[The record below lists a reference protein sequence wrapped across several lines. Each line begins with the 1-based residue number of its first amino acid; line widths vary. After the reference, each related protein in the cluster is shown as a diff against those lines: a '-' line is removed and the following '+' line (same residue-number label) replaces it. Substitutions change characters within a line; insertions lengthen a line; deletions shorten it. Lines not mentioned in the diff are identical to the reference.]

1 MSKVKIEIKSWFSGD
16 VLFEYESDN
25 ATMKKAVEAAV
36 DGSADL
42 RDADLSGANLRDA
55 DLRDANLRD
64 ANLSGADLRD
74 ADLRDANLR
83 DADLRDANLRD
94 ANLSGADL
102 RDANLSGADLR
113 DADLRDANLRDAD
126 LRDANLSGADLRDAN
141 LSGAAIYYSDGNF
154 DVNYRR
160 GYFLSLTN
168 LEEIE
173 TEMHH
178 DVKSC
183 RRWSFTWKNVLR
195 IKSWKLK
202 PAAGSFEAVAKN
214 ASAASKAIADGAK
227 SQGTD
232 EKCAQSETPE
242 IEVGDRVAFKHGD
255 EPAEA
260 LCGDVIATKGS
271 EAVVEVSQLLGRRA
285 FILPFDKLIVIPPK
299 AQEQSNG

>member
-36 DGSADL
+36 DDN
-42 RDADLSGANLRDA
+42 AN
-55 DLRDANLRD
+55 
-64 ANLSGADLRD
+64 
-74 ADLRDANLR
+74 LRDANLR
-83 DADLRDANLRD
+83 DADLSGTDLSGANLSG
-94 ANLSGADL
+94 ANLSGAD
-102 RDANLSGADLR
+102 
-113 DADLRDANLRDAD
+113 
-126 LRDANLSGADLRDAN
+126 

-173 TEMHH
+173 TEMYH

-183 RRWSFTWKNVLR
+183 RRWSFTWKNVLK

-214 ASAASKAIADGAK
+214 ASAASKAIADGVK
-227 SQGTD
+227 ERSND
-232 EKCAQSETPE
+232 EKCVQSETPE

-260 LCGDVIATKGS
+260 LCGDVIAIKGS
-271 EAVVEVSQLLGRRA
+271 EAVVEVKQLLGCQA
-285 FILPFDKLIVIPPK
+285 FILPFDDLIVIPPK
-299 AQEQSNG
+299 SQEQSND

>member
-36 DGSADL
+36 DDNAD
-42 RDADLSGANLRDA
+42 
-55 DLRDANLRD
+55 
-64 ANLSGADLRD
+64 LSGADLRD
-74 ADLRDANLR
+74 ADLRDA
-83 DADLRDANLRD
+83 D
-94 ANLSGADL
+94 
-102 RDANLSGADLR
+102 LSGADLR
-113 DADLRDANLRDAD
+113 DADL
-126 LRDANLSGADLRDAN
+126 
-141 LSGAAIYYSDGNF
+141 SGAAIYCSDSNF

-202 PAAGSFEAVAKN
+202 PVAGSFEAVAKN
-214 ASAASKAIADGAK
+214 VSAASKAIADGVK
-227 SQGTD
+227 EQSND
-232 EKCAQSETPE
+232 EKCAQSETPGVK
-242 IEVGDRVAFKHGD
+242 VGDRVAFKHGD

-271 EAVVEVSQLLGRRA
+271 EAVVEVSQLLGRRT
-285 FILPFDKLIVIPPK
+285 FILPFDKLIVIPSK
-299 AQEQSNG
+299 NTRAIERLRGL

>member
-1 MSKVKIEIKSWFSGD
+1 MSKAKIEIKSWFSGD
-16 VLFEYESDN
+16 ILFEYESDN

-36 DGSADL
+36 DDNADLSGANLRDADLRDADLRDADL

-55 DLRDANLRD
+55 DLRDADLSGANLRD
-64 ANLSGADLRD
+64 ADLSGANLRDADLRD
-74 ADLRDANLR
+74 ADLRDA
-83 DADLRDANLRD
+83 D
-94 ANLSGADL
+94 LSGAD
-102 RDANLSGADLR
+102 
-113 DADLRDANLRDAD
+113 
-126 LRDANLSGADLRDAN
+126 

-173 TEMHH
+173 TEMYH

-202 PAAGSFEAVAKN
+202 PAAGSFETIAKN
-214 ASAASKAIADGAK
+214 ASAASKAIADGVK
-227 SQGTD
+227 YQSND
-232 EKCAQSETPE
+232 EKCAQPETPGVK
-242 IEVGDRVAFKHGD
+242 VGDRVAFKHGD

-299 AQEQSNG
+299 AQEQSDD

>member
-16 VLFEYESDN
+16 VLFEYKSDN

-36 DGSADL
+36 DDNANLSGANLRDADLSGADLSGADLSGANL

-55 DLRDANLRD
+55 DL
-64 ANLSGADLRD
+64 SGAD
-74 ADLRDANLR
+74 
-83 DADLRDANLRD
+83 
-94 ANLSGADL
+94 
-102 RDANLSGADLR
+102 
-113 DADLRDANLRDAD
+113 
-126 LRDANLSGADLRDAN
+126 
-141 LSGAAIYYSDGNF
+141 LSGAAIYYSDSNF

-214 ASAASKAIADGAK
+214 VSAASKAIADGVK
-227 SQGTD
+227 EQSND
-232 EKCAQSETPE
+232 EKCAQSETPGVK
-242 IEVGDRVAFKHGD
+242 VGDRVAFKYGD
-255 EPAEA
+255 EPTEA
-260 LCGDVIATKGS
+260 LCGDVIATKDS
-271 EAVVEVSQLLGRRA
+271 EAVVEVDQLLGCRA
-285 FILPFDKLIVIPPK
+285 FILTFDELIVIPPK
-299 AQEQSNG
+299 TQE

>member
-25 ATMKKAVEAAV
+25 ATMKKAVEAAI
-36 DGSADL
+36 DGNANLSGADLSGADL
-42 RDADLSGANLRDA
+42 RDADLSGADLRDA
-55 DLRDANLRD
+55 D
-64 ANLSGADLRD
+64 LSGADLRD
-74 ADLRDANLR
+74 ADL
-83 DADLRDANLRD
+83 
-94 ANLSGADL
+94 SGADL
-102 RDANLSGADLR
+102 RDADLSGADLR
-113 DADLRDANLRDAD
+113 DADL
-126 LRDANLSGADLRDAN
+126 SGAD

-202 PAAGSFEAVAKN
+202 PAAGSFEAIAKN

-227 SQGTD
+227 KQSND
-232 EKCAQSETPE
+232 EKCAQSETPGVK
-242 IEVGDRVAFKHGD
+242 VGDRVAFKHGD
-255 EPAEA
+255 EPIEA
-260 LCGDVIATKGS
+260 LCGEVIAIKDS
-271 EAVVEVSQLLGRRA
+271 EAVVEVKQLLGCQA
-285 FILPFDKLIVIPPK
+285 FILPFDDLIVIPPK
-299 AQEQSNG
+299 SQEQSND

>member
-1 MSKVKIEIKSWFSGD
+1 MSKVKIEIKSWIHGG
-16 VLFEYESDN
+16 VLFEYESEN
-25 ATMKKAVEAAV
+25 ATIKKAVEAAV
-36 DGSADL
+36 DD
-42 RDADLSGANLRDA
+42 N
-55 DLRDANLRD
+55 
-64 ANLSGADLRD
+64 
-74 ADLRDANLR
+74 
-83 DADLRDANLRD
+83 

-102 RDANLSGADLR
+102 RDANLSGADLSG
-113 DADLRDANLRDAD
+113 AD
-126 LRDANLSGADLRDAN
+126 LRDANLSGADLSGADLSGADLSGADLSGANLRDANLRDANLRDAN
-141 LSGAAIYYSDGNF
+141 LSGANLRDANLRDAAIYYSDGNF

-202 PAAGSFEAVAKN
+202 PAAGSFEAIAKN
-214 ASAASKAIADGAK
+214 ASAASKAIADGVK
-227 SQGTD
+227 EQSND
-232 EKCAQSETPE
+232 EKCAQSETPGVK
-242 IEVGDRVAFKHGD
+242 VGDRVAFKHGD

-271 EAVVEVSQLLGRRA
+271 EAIVEVSQLLGRRA
-285 FILPFDKLIVIPPK
+285 FILPFDELIVIPPK
-299 AQEQSNG
+299 TQEQSND

>member
-1 MSKVKIEIKSWFSGD
+1 MSKVKIEIKSWIHGG
-16 VLFEYESDN
+16 VLFEYESEN
-25 ATMKKAVEAAV
+25 ATIKKAVEAAV
-36 DGSADL
+36 DDGADL
-42 RDADLSGANLRDA
+42 RGA
-55 DLRDANLRD
+55 DLRGADLR
-64 ANLSGADLRD
+64 GADLRD
-74 ADLRDANLR
+74 ADLR
-83 DADLRDANLRD
+83 
-94 ANLSGADL
+94 GADL
-102 RDANLSGADLR
+102 RGADLRGADLR
-113 DADLRDANLRDAD
+113 DADLR
-126 LRDANLSGADLRDAN
+126 GADLRGAD

-183 RRWSFTWKNVLR
+183 RRWSFTWKNVLK

-227 SQGTD
+227 EQSSD

-242 IEVGDRVAFKHGD
+242 IKVGDRVAFKHGD
-255 EPAEA
+255 EPTEA
-260 LCGDVIATKGS
+260 LCGDVIATRGS
-271 EAVVEVSQLLGRRA
+271 EAVVEVKQLLGCQA
-285 FILPFDKLIVIPPK
+285 FILPFDDLIVIPPK
-299 AQEQSNG
+299 SQEQSND

>member
-16 VLFEYESDN
+16 VLFEHESDN

-36 DGSADL
+36 DDNANLSGANLRDADLSGADL
-42 RDADLSGANLRDA
+42 RDADLSGANLSG
-55 DLRDANLRD
+55 ANLSGAD
-64 ANLSGADLRD
+64 LSGADLRD
-74 ADLRDANLR
+74 ADL
-83 DADLRDANLRD
+83 
-94 ANLSGADL
+94 SGADL
-102 RDANLSGADLR
+102 RDA
-113 DADLRDANLRDAD
+113 
-126 LRDANLSGADLRDAN
+126 
-141 LSGAAIYYSDGNF
+141 AIYYSDDNF

-183 RRWSFTWKNVLR
+183 RRWSFTWKNVLK

-202 PAAGSFEAVAKN
+202 SAAGSFEAVAKN

-255 EPAEA
+255 EPIEA

-271 EAVVEVSQLLGRRA
+271 EAVVEVSLLLGGRA
-285 FILPFDKLIVIPPK
+285 FILPFDELIVIPPK
-299 AQEQSNG
+299 TQEQSND

>member
-16 VLFEYESDN
+16 VLFEYKSDN

-36 DGSADL
+36 DDNANLSGANLRDADL
-42 RDADLSGANLRDA
+42 SGADLSGADLSGANLRDA
-55 DLRDANLRD
+55 DLRDANL
-64 ANLSGADLRD
+64 SG
-74 ADLRDANLR
+74 ANLR
-83 DADLRDANLRD
+83 DADL
-94 ANLSGADL
+94 SG
-102 RDANLSGADLR
+102 
-113 DADLRDANLRDAD
+113 ANLRDAD
-126 LRDANLSGADLRDAN
+126 LSGAD
-141 LSGAAIYYSDGNF
+141 LSGAAIYYSDSNF

-214 ASAASKAIADGAK
+214 VSAASKAIADGVK
-227 SQGTD
+227 EQSND
-232 EKCAQSETPE
+232 EKCAQSETPGVK
-242 IEVGDRVAFKHGD
+242 VGDRVAFKYGD
-255 EPAEA
+255 EPTEA
-260 LCGDVIATKGS
+260 LCGDVIATKDS
-271 EAVVEVSQLLGRRA
+271 EAVVEVDQLLGCRA
-285 FILPFDKLIVIPPK
+285 FILTFDELIVIPPK
-299 AQEQSNG
+299 TQE

>member
-1 MSKVKIEIKSWFSGD
+1 
-16 VLFEYESDN
+16 
-25 ATMKKAVEAAV
+25 
-36 DGSADL
+36 
-42 RDADLSGANLRDA
+42 
-55 DLRDANLRD
+55 
-64 ANLSGADLRD
+64 
-74 ADLRDANLR
+74 
-83 DADLRDANLRD
+83 
-94 ANLSGADL
+94 
-102 RDANLSGADLR
+102 
-113 DADLRDANLRDAD
+113 
-126 LRDANLSGADLRDAN
+126 
-141 LSGAAIYYSDGNF
+141 
-154 DVNYRR
+154 
-160 GYFLSLTN
+160 LSLTN

>member
-36 DGSADL
+36 DDNADLSGADLSGADL
-42 RDADLSGANLRDA
+42 RDADLSGADLSGANLRDA
-55 DLRDANLRD
+55 DLSGAD
-64 ANLSGADLRD
+64 LSGADLRD
-74 ADLRDANLR
+74 
-83 DADLRDANLRD
+83 
-94 ANLSGADL
+94 
-102 RDANLSGADLR
+102 
-113 DADLRDANLRDAD
+113 
-126 LRDANLSGADLRDAN
+126 
-141 LSGAAIYYSDGNF
+141 AAIYYSDGNF

-183 RRWSFTWKNVLR
+183 RRWSFIWKNVLR

-214 ASAASKAIADGAK
+214 VSAASKAIADGAK
-227 SQGTD
+227 KQSTD
-232 EKCAQSETPE
+232 EKCAQSEKPKVK
-242 IEVGDRVAFKHGD
+242 VGDRVAFKHGD
-255 EPAEA
+255 EPIEA

-271 EAVVEVSQLLGRRA
+271 EAVVEVKQLLGCQA
-285 FILPFDKLIVIPPK
+285 FILPFDDLIVIPPK
-299 AQEQSNG
+299 AQEQSND

>member
-36 DGSADL
+36 DD
-42 RDADLSGANLRDA
+42 N
-55 DLRDANLRD
+55 

-74 ADLRDANLR
+74 ADLSG
-83 DADLRDANLRD
+83 ADLRG

-102 RDANLSGADLR
+102 SGAD
-113 DADLRDANLRDAD
+113 LRDAD
-126 LRDANLSGADLRDAN
+126 LRDANLSGADLRD
-141 LSGAAIYYSDGNF
+141 AAIYYSDGNF

-202 PAAGSFEAVAKN
+202 PAAGSFEAIAKN
-214 ASAASKAIADGAK
+214 ASAASKAIADGVK
-227 SQGTD
+227 EQSND
-232 EKCAQSETPE
+232 EKCAQSETPGVK
-242 IEVGDRVAFKHGD
+242 VGDRVAFKHGD

-271 EAVVEVSQLLGRRA
+271 EAIVEVSQLLGRRA
-285 FILPFDKLIVIPPK
+285 FILPFDELIVIPPK
-299 AQEQSNG
+299 TQEQSND

>member
-1 MSKVKIEIKSWFSGD
+1 MSKVKIEIKSWFSRD

-36 DGSADL
+36 DDNANL
-42 RDADLSGANLRDA
+42 RDADLSGANLSGA
-55 DLRDANLRD
+55 DLSG
-64 ANLSGADLRD
+64 ANLSGAD
-74 ADLRDANLR
+74 
-83 DADLRDANLRD
+83 
-94 ANLSGADL
+94 
-102 RDANLSGADLR
+102 
-113 DADLRDANLRDAD
+113 
-126 LRDANLSGADLRDAN
+126 

-173 TEMHH
+173 TEMYH

-202 PAAGSFEAVAKN
+202 PAAGSFEAIAKN
-214 ASAASKAIADGAK
+214 ASAASKAIADGVK
-227 SQGTD
+227 SQAD
-232 EKCAQSETPE
+232 EKCAQFETPE
-242 IEVGDRVAFKHGD
+242 VKVGDRVAFKHGD
-255 EPAEA
+255 EPIEA
-260 LCGDVIATKGS
+260 LCGDVIAIKGG
-271 EAVVEVSQLLGRRA
+271 EAVVEVKQLLGCQA

-299 AQEQSNG
+299 SQEQSND

>member
-36 DGSADL
+36 DD
-42 RDADLSGANLRDA
+42 NA

-64 ANLSGADLRD
+64 ANLSDADLSGADLSG
-74 ADLRDANLR
+74 ADLSGANLSG
-83 DADLRDANLRD
+83 ANLSGANLRD
-94 ANLSGADL
+94 ANLSDAD
-102 RDANLSGADLR
+102 LSGADLR
-113 DADLRDANLRDAD
+113 DADLRD
-126 LRDANLSGADLRDAN
+126 
-141 LSGAAIYYSDGNF
+141 AAIYYSDGNF

-214 ASAASKAIADGAK
+214 VSAVSKAIADGAK
-227 SQGTD
+227 EQSND
-232 EKCAQSETPE
+232 EKCAQPETPE

-255 EPAEA
+255 EPTEA

-299 AQEQSNG
+299 SQEQSND

>member
-36 DGSADL
+36 DDNANLSGADL
-42 RDADLSGANLRDA
+42 SDANLSDANLSDANLSGADLSGADLSDADLSGANLS
-55 DLRDANLRD
+55 D
-64 ANLSGADLRD
+64 ANLSGADLSGADLSD
-74 ADLRDANLR
+74 ADLSGANLS
-83 DADLRDANLRD
+83 D
-94 ANLSGADL
+94 ANLS
-102 RDANLSGADLR
+102 
-113 DADLRDANLRDAD
+113 
-126 LRDANLSGADLRDAN
+126 DAN

-202 PAAGSFEAVAKN
+202 PAAGSFEAIAKN
-214 ASAASKAIADGAK
+214 ASAASKAIADGVK
-227 SQGTD
+227 EQSND
-232 EKCAQSETPE
+232 DKCAQSETPGVK
-242 IEVGDRVAFKHGD
+242 VGDRVAFKHGD

-299 AQEQSNG
+299 SQEQSDD

>member
-1 MSKVKIEIKSWFSGD
+1 MSKVKIEIKSWVHGG
-16 VLFEYESDN
+16 VLFEYESEN

-36 DGSADL
+36 DDNADL
-42 RDADLSGANLRDA
+42 RDADLSGADLRDA
-55 DLRDANLRD
+55 DLSGAD
-64 ANLSGADLRD
+64 LSGADLRD
-74 ADLRDANLR
+74 ADLSG
-83 DADLRDANLRD
+83 AD
-94 ANLSGADL
+94 LSGADL
-102 RDANLSGADLR
+102 SGAD
-113 DADLRDANLRDAD
+113 
-126 LRDANLSGADLRDAN
+126 

-202 PAAGSFEAVAKN
+202 PAAGSFEAIAKN
-214 ASAASKAIADGAK
+214 ASAAAKAIADGAK
-227 SQGTD
+227 EQSND
-232 EKCAQSETPE
+232 EKCAQSETPGVK
-242 IEVGDRVAFKHGD
+242 VGDRVAFKHGD
-255 EPAEA
+255 EPIEA
-260 LCGDVIATKGS
+260 LCGDVIAIKGS
-271 EAVVEVSQLLGRRA
+271 EAVVEVKQLLGRQA

-299 AQEQSNG
+299 AQEQSND

>member
-16 VLFEYESDN
+16 ILFEYESDN
-25 ATMKKAVEAAV
+25 ATMKKAVEAAI
-36 DGSADL
+36 DGNANLSGANLSGADL
-42 RDADLSGANLRDA
+42 SGADLSGANLSGADLSGANLRDA
-55 DLRDANLRD
+55 DLRDANL
-64 ANLSGADLRD
+64 SG
-74 ADLRDANLR
+74 
-83 DADLRDANLRD
+83 
-94 ANLSGADL
+94 
-102 RDANLSGADLR
+102 
-113 DADLRDANLRDAD
+113 
-126 LRDANLSGADLRDAN
+126 AN

-227 SQGTD
+227 EQSND
-232 EKCAQSETPE
+232 ERCTQSETPGVR
-242 IEVGDRVAFKHGD
+242 VGDRVAFKHGD

-299 AQEQSNG
+299 AQEQSND

>member
-25 ATMKKAVEAAV
+25 ATMKKAVEAAI
-36 DGSADL
+36 DGNAD
-42 RDADLSGANLRDA
+42 
-55 DLRDANLRD
+55 
-64 ANLSGADLRD
+64 LSGADLRD
-74 ADLRDANLR
+74 ADLRDA
-83 DADLRDANLRD
+83 D
-94 ANLSGADL
+94 LSGADL
-102 RDANLSGADLR
+102 SNADLR
-113 DADLRDANLRDAD
+113 DADL
-126 LRDANLSGADLRDAN
+126 SGADLSNAD

-183 RRWSFTWKNVLR
+183 RRWSFTWKNVLK

-202 PAAGSFEAVAKN
+202 PE
-214 ASAASKAIADGAK
+214 
-227 SQGTD
+227 
-232 EKCAQSETPE
+232 SETPE
-242 IEVGDRVAFKHGD
+242 IKVGDRVAFKHGD
-255 EPAEA
+255 EPIEA
-260 LCGDVIATKGS
+260 LCGDVIAIKGG
-271 EAVVEVSQLLGRRA
+271 EAVVEVKQLLGRQA

-299 AQEQSNG
+299 SQEQSND

>member
-36 DGSADL
+36 DDNADL
-42 RDADLSGANLRDA
+42 RDADLSGADLSDA
-55 DLRDANLRD
+55 D
-64 ANLSGADLRD
+64 LSGADLSG
-74 ADLRDANLR
+74 AD
-83 DADLRDANLRD
+83 
-94 ANLSGADL
+94 LSGADL
-102 RDANLSGADLR
+102 SGADLSDADLSGADLSG
-113 DADLRDANLRDAD
+113 AD
-126 LRDANLSGADLRDAN
+126 LSGADLSDAD

-202 PAAGSFEAVAKN
+202 PAAGSFEAIAKN

-227 SQGTD
+227 SQAD

-255 EPAEA
+255 EPTEA

-271 EAVVEVSQLLGRRA
+271 EAVVEVKQLLGCQA

-299 AQEQSNG
+299 TQE

>member
-36 DGSADL
+36 DDNADLRGADLRGADLRGADLRGADL
-42 RDADLSGANLRDA
+42 RDAD
-55 DLRDANLRD
+55 
-64 ANLSGADLRD
+64 LSGADLRD
-74 ADLRDANLR
+74 ADLRDA
-83 DADLRDANLRD
+83 D
-94 ANLSGADL
+94 LSGAD
-102 RDANLSGADLR
+102 
-113 DADLRDANLRDAD
+113 
-126 LRDANLSGADLRDAN
+126 

-202 PAAGSFEAVAKN
+202 PAAGSFEAIAKN

-227 SQGTD
+227 SQAD

-255 EPAEA
+255 EPTEA

-271 EAVVEVSQLLGRRA
+271 EAVVEVKQLLGCQA

-299 AQEQSNG
+299 TQE

>member
-36 DGSADL
+36 DDNANLRDANLSGANLRDADL
-42 RDADLSGANLRDA
+42 SGADLSGANLRDA
-55 DLRDANLRD
+55 DLSGANLSG
-64 ANLSGADLRD
+64 ANLSGAD
-74 ADLRDANLR
+74 
-83 DADLRDANLRD
+83 
-94 ANLSGADL
+94 
-102 RDANLSGADLR
+102 
-113 DADLRDANLRDAD
+113 
-126 LRDANLSGADLRDAN
+126 

-160 GYFLSLTN
+160 GYFLSITN

-242 IEVGDRVAFKHGD
+242 IKVGDRVAFRHGD
-255 EPAEA
+255 EPTEA

-271 EAVVEVSQLLGRRA
+271 EAVVEVDQLLGCRA
-285 FILPFDKLIVIPPK
+285 FILSFDKLIVIPPK
-299 AQEQSNG
+299 AQEQSND

>member
-36 DGSADL
+36 DDNANLSGAN
-42 RDADLSGANLRDA
+42 LSGANLRDA

-64 ANLSGADLRD
+64 ADLSGA
-74 ADLRDANLR
+74 N
-83 DADLRDANLRD
+83 
-94 ANLSGADL
+94 
-102 RDANLSGADLR
+102 
-113 DADLRDANLRDAD
+113 LRDANLRDAD
-126 LRDANLSGADLRDAN
+126 LRDANLSGANLRDADLRDAD
-141 LSGAAIYYSDGNF
+141 LRDAAIYYSDGNF

-227 SQGTD
+227 EQSND
-232 EKCAQSETPE
+232 EKCAQSETPGVK
-242 IEVGDRVAFKHGD
+242 VGDRVAFKHGD

-260 LCGDVIATKGS
+260 LCGDVIAIKGS
-271 EAVVEVSQLLGRRA
+271 EAVVEVKQLLGCQA
-285 FILPFDKLIVIPPK
+285 FILPFDDLIVIPPK
-299 AQEQSNG
+299 TQE

>member
-36 DGSADL
+36 DDNANLSGANLSG
-42 RDADLSGANLRDA
+42 ADLSGADLSGA
-55 DLRDANLRD
+55 DLSGADLSG

-74 ADLRDANLR
+74 ADLRDA
-83 DADLRDANLRD
+83 DLRD
-94 ANLSGADL
+94 
-102 RDANLSGADLR
+102 ADLR
-113 DADLRDANLRDAD
+113 DADLRDAD
-126 LRDANLSGADLRDAN
+126 

-168 LEEIE
+168 LEEIK
-173 TEMHH
+173 TEIHH

-227 SQGTD
+227 EQSSD

-242 IEVGDRVAFKHGD
+242 IKVGDRVAFRHGD
-255 EPAEA
+255 EPTEA
-260 LCGDVIATKGS
+260 LCGEVIAIKGS
-271 EAVVEVSQLLGRRA
+271 EAVVEVKQLLGCRA
-285 FILPFDKLIVIPPK
+285 FILTFDELIVIPPET
-299 AQEQSNG
+299 QEQSND

>member
-42 RDADLSGANLRDA
+42 SGADLSGADLSGADLRDANLRDADLRDA

-64 ANLSGADLRD
+64 ANLRD
-74 ADLRDANLR
+74 AD
-83 DADLRDANLRD
+83 
-94 ANLSGADL
+94 LSGADL
-102 RDANLSGADLR
+102 SGADL
-113 DADLRDANLRDAD
+113 
-126 LRDANLSGADLRDAN
+126 SGAT
-141 LSGAAIYYSDGNF
+141 IYYSDGNF

-173 TEMHH
+173 TEMYH

-202 PAAGSFEAVAKN
+202 PAAGSFEAIAKN
-214 ASAASKAIADGAK
+214 ASAASKAIADGVK
-227 SQGTD
+227 YQSND
-232 EKCAQSETPE
+232 DKCAQPETPGVK
-242 IEVGDRVAFKHGD
+242 VGDRVAFKHGD

-260 LCGDVIATKGS
+260 LCGEVIAIKGS
-271 EAVVEVSQLLGRRA
+271 EAVVEVKQLLGYQA

-299 AQEQSNG
+299 TQEQSDD

>member
-36 DGSADL
+36 DDNANLSGANLSGANLSGADL
-42 RDADLSGANLRDA
+42 SGADLSVADLSDADLSGADLSGADLSDA
-55 DLRDANLRD
+55 DLSDANLSGANLSDANLSGANLSDANLSD
-64 ANLSGADLRD
+64 ANLSGAD
-74 ADLRDANLR
+74 
-83 DADLRDANLRD
+83 
-94 ANLSGADL
+94 
-102 RDANLSGADLR
+102 
-113 DADLRDANLRDAD
+113 
-126 LRDANLSGADLRDAN
+126 

-227 SQGTD
+227 SQAD
-232 EKCAQSETPE
+232 EKCVQSETPGVK
-242 IEVGDRVAFKHGD
+242 VGDRVAFKHGD
-255 EPAEA
+255 EPIEA
-260 LCGDVIATKGS
+260 LCGEVIAIKGS
-271 EAVVEVSQLLGRRA
+271 EAVVEVKQLLGCQA

-299 AQEQSNG
+299 SQEQSND

>member
-36 DGSADL
+36 DDNADL
-42 RDADLSGANLRDA
+42 SGANLSDADLSDANLSGANLSDADLSDADLSGANLSDA
-55 DLRDANLRD
+55 DLSGADLSDANLSD
-64 ANLSGADLRD
+64 ADLSGADLSDANLSDADLSGANLSGA
-74 ADLRDANLR
+74 
-83 DADLRDANLRD
+83 
-94 ANLSGADL
+94 NLSGA
-102 RDANLSGADLR
+102 NLSD
-113 DADLRDANLRDAD
+113 
-126 LRDANLSGADLRDAN
+126 
-141 LSGAAIYYSDGNF
+141 AAIYYSDGNF

-173 TEMHH
+173 TEMHQ

-202 PAAGSFEAVAKN
+202 PAAGSFEAIAKN
-214 ASAASKAIADGAK
+214 ASAASKAIADGVK
-227 SQGTD
+227 SQSND

-242 IEVGDRVAFKHGD
+242 AKVGDRVAFKHGD
-255 EPAEA
+255 EPIEA
-260 LCGDVIATKGS
+260 LCGEVIAIKGS
-271 EAVVEVSQLLGRRA
+271 EAVVEVKQLLGCQA

-299 AQEQSNG
+299 AQEQSND

>member
-36 DGSADL
+36 DDN
-42 RDADLSGANLRDA
+42 ADLSGANL
-55 DLRDANLRD
+55 
-64 ANLSGADLRD
+64 SGADLSG
-74 ADLRDANLR
+74 
-83 DADLRDANLRD
+83 

-102 RDANLSGADLR
+102 RDANLSGADLSG
-113 DADLRDANLRDAD
+113 ADLRDAD
-126 LRDANLSGADLRDAN
+126 LSGADLRD
-141 LSGAAIYYSDGNF
+141 AAIYYSDGNF

-227 SQGTD
+227 SQAD
-232 EKCAQSETPE
+232 KKCAQSEKPE

-271 EAVVEVSQLLGRRA
+271 EAVVEVKQLLGCQA

-299 AQEQSNG
+299 TQEQSND